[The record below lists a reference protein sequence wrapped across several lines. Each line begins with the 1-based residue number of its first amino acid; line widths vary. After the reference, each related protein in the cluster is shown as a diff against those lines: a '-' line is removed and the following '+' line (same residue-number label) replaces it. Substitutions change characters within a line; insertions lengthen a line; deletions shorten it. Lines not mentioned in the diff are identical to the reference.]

1 MSPVLMSKL
10 GWITKQPSRVYR
22 QGIRETI
29 EQNQQEIVNYLLRR
43 VSDFDYRGQSIF
55 EKEWDVLIILD
66 ACRVDLLES
75 VSNNYYFL
83 PSSISS
89 VRSLGSTSKTW
100 MDRNFSKQHIGEIRQ
115 TAYVTGNPYS
125 RTYLDKAMFSLID
138 EVWEYG
144 WDEEIG
150 TVPARNITDRAIMTA
165 RGQNP
170 KRLIIHYMQPHFPSI
185 PSPLDSGMDLETFGE
200 NWSSVWDRLRSG
212 NIEKQTVWE
221 SYLANLRYVLDDVG
235 LLLTNMNAEKVIISA
250 DHGNAFGEW
259 GQYGHP
265 TNVPISVL
273 RDVPWVETTSQDEET
288 YSPSFKRESNQIED
302 TEVQSRLEDLGY
314 V

>member
-1 MSPVLMSKL
+1 MSKL
-10 GWITKQPSRVYR
+10 NWITKQPTRIRR

-29 EQNQQEIVNYLLRR
+29 GQDQQEIVNYLLRQ
-43 VSDFDYRGQSIF
+43 VSKFDHRGLPVF
-55 EKEWDVLIILD
+55 ERDWDVLIVLD

-75 VSNNYYFL
+75 VSSEYHFL
-83 PSSISS
+83 PSSIPS

-100 MDRNFSKQHIGEIRQ
+100 MNRNFSKEYIQETRQ

-125 RTYLDKAMFSLID
+125 RTHLDKQTFSSID

-144 WDEEIG
+144 WDTEIG

-165 RGQNP
+165 RRQKP
-170 KRLIIHYMQPHFPSI
+170 KHLIIHYMQPHFPSI

-212 NIEKQTVWE
+212 DVEKETVWD
-221 SYLANLRYVLDDVG
+221 SYLANLRYVLDDVE
-235 LLLTNMNAEKVIISA
+235 LLLANMDAEKVIISA

-273 RDVPWVETTSQDEET
+273 RDVPWVETTSRDEET
-288 YSPSFKRESNQIED
+288 YSPSFERENNQIED